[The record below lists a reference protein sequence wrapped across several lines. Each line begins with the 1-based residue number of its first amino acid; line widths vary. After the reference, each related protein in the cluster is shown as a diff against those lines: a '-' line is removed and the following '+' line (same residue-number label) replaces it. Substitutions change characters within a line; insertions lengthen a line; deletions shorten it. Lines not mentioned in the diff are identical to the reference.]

1 MNALRIN
8 RSLAEISKHVHN
20 LRIGTLGGNVDLLA
34 IARTT
39 KAMQAELTSEKI
51 VSGYR
56 TDAIAQNLRVHEL
69 IEKAG
74 PSPDHQALL
83 AIGMAT
89 ELAVKKL
96 NDYREMCNFAA
107 QLKTTG
113 GQDGLDQLAA

>member
-20 LRIGTLGGNVDLLA
+20 LRIGTMGNNVDLLT
-34 IARTT
+34 IMRTT
-39 KAMQAELTSEKI
+39 KVMQAELTSDKI
-51 VSGYR
+51 IGGYR

-69 IEKAG
+69 IEEAG
-74 PSPDHQALL
+74 PSPDHKALL
-83 AIGMAT
+83 SIGMAA

-107 QLKTTG
+107 QVATG